1 MNGKMAHQ
9 RYLRIKEIIEE
20 LTGNFSPGFDWYAE
34 HYALIEY
41 YKENLGCYADLH
53 QDITEP
59 HFRHKCQALED
70 MSNHL
75 IKEYR
80 TMKWFSRWDYLE
92 FNCSILYIADYVG
105 DLNGGEDE
113 LCDLFDKFSCGKAN

>member
-1 MNGKMAHQ
+1 MAHQ

-20 LTGNFSPGFDWYAE
+20 LTGNFSADADWYDE
-34 HYALIEY
+34 HGKLILY

-70 MSNHL
+70 ISNHL
-75 IKEYR
+75 IKEYS

-92 FNCSILYIADYVG
+92 FNSSILYIADYVG

>member
-1 MNGKMAHQ
+1 MAHQ
-9 RYLRIKEIIEE
+9 RYLRVKEIIEE
-20 LTGNFSPGFDWYAE
+20 LTGNFSADADWYDE

-70 MSNHL
+70 ISNHL
-75 IKEYR
+75 IKEYK